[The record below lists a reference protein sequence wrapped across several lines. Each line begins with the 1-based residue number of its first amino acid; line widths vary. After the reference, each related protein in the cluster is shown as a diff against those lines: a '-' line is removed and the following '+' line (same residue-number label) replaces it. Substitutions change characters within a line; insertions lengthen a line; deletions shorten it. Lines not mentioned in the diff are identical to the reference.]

1 MTSARPAPETSLAEL
16 FTQPLRGDQAL
27 ACGAIAAGVKLVTGY
42 PGSPATPV
50 FDTILSASAPGE
62 RFVQWAPNE
71 KVAMEIAMG
80 ASLAG
85 QRSLVVL
92 KSVGLNVALDP
103 LATLSLSGCFGGLV
117 ILLGDDPGGWG
128 SQNEQDTRW
137 LARTAEVPV
146 IEPGDIRDAANLMVQ
161 AYAWSEAH
169 GLPIIVRITD
179 SYATEK
185 ALVKEPW
192 QLPPAMGMFL
202 RKRGRWVVLPAT
214 VVKRHRSL
222 HRHLRDLQRDLEDS
236 PYDHASGNGPQ
247 GVIAVGHTLPRV
259 RAALAPNA
267 QVSVLSLTSV
277 WPLPEQALV
286 RWAANLESILV
297 VEEGGP
303 FVESQLRGLFQR
315 EGVRGSIHGR
325 ESRLLPDEGELTV
338 ADIAAGLEAFSPE
351 LGAPANA
358 APARAM
364 PSRVPLC
371 EGCGYIPLFEALI
384 AAMENHGGRKR
395 HIVVGETGCMVRA
408 DLPPMELFDV
418 KYGLGSGL
426 GMGLGLAV
434 STKRQRVVC
443 LLGDSSFFHSDINA
457 LPQVMQ
463 AEVSMTI
470 IVLDNEVTALTGGQ
484 PHPGTPRDE
493 RGGARAPQ
501 DIVPVLEA
509 YGMTPAV
516 VTPDRPEDMARAL
529 DAALDADG
537 PAFIVARVPCPRY
550 ATREETP

>member
-1 MTSARPAPETSLAEL
+1 MTPARPAPSPYPADL
-16 FTQPLRGDQAL
+16 FGVPLRGDHAL
-27 ACGAIAAGVKLVTGY
+27 AYGAIAAGVKLVTGY

-50 FDTILSASAPGE
+50 FDAILAASAPEE
-62 RFVQWAPNE
+62 RVVQWAPNE
-71 KVAMEIAMG
+71 KVAMEMAMG

-103 LATLSLSGCFGGLV
+103 LATCSLSGCFGGLV

-169 GLPIIVRITD
+169 GLPFIVRITN

-185 ALVKEPW
+185 ASAEPPW
-192 QLPPAMGMFL
+192 QLPPAMGIFL
-202 RKRGRWVVLPAT
+202 QKRGRWVVLPT
-214 VVKRHRSL
+214 SVVKRHRSL
-222 HRHLRDLQRDLEDS
+222 HRHLRDLQRDLEGS
-236 PYDHASGNGPQ
+236 PYDRASGGGPQ

-259 RAALAPNA
+259 REALAPNA
-267 QVSVLSLTSV
+267 KVSLLSLTSV
-277 WPLPEQALV
+277 WPLPERSLLQ
-286 RWAANLESILV
+286 WAANLDSVLI

-315 EGVRGSIHGR
+315 ESIAASIHGR
-325 ESRLLPDEGELTV
+325 ETRLLPDEGELTV
-338 ADIAAGLEAFSPE
+338 ADIAAGLEAFSPG
-351 LGAPANA
+351 LSAPVAA
-358 APARAM
+358 APGRAM

-371 EGCGYIPLFEALI
+371 EGCGYTPLFEALI

-426 GMGLGLAV
+426 GMGLGLAL
-434 STKRQRVVC
+434 SAKRQRVIC

-457 LPQVMQ
+457 LPQVVQ
-463 AEVSMTI
+463 AGAPITVVI
-470 IVLDNEVTALTGGQ
+470 LDNEVTALTGGQ
-484 PHPGTPRDE
+484 VHPGTPHDE
-493 RGGARAPQ
+493 RGGTRAQQ
-501 DIVPVLEA
+501 DIVPILKA
-509 YGMTPAV
+509 YGIDAAV
-516 VTPDRPEDMARAL
+516 VTPDAPEEMARTL
-529 DAALDADG
+529 NAALQSDD

-550 ATREETP
+550 VSREETS